1 MEDFNGPTLD
11 EVKNEIS
18 NTYGGSAKTWLDN
31 NNNPPYGISIQW
43 KEYTEIFTYLKE
55 EIEKENME

>member
-31 NNNPPYGISIQW
+31 NNNPPYGISIQ
-43 KEYTEIFTYLKE
+43 
-55 EIEKENME
+55 